1 MKKYDLSKIMKDAW
15 RNFRNRVASF
25 SACLKDAWK
34 NAKEAI
40 TMTKEEKI
48 ERFIEAGAKRWEKN
62 GMDRLYINPRA
73 LGFSWECYK
82 SGNIRYASDPNGD
95 KISNSQMYRILDG
108 KIWLDVNNEFTVH
121 NNSCCEDEFVK
132 MFVTGALEG

>member
-40 TMTKEEKI
+40 TMTKEEKLRDSSKL
-48 ERFIEAGAKRWEKN
+48 EQSAGKRTVWTDFI
-62 GMDRLYINPRA
+62 
-73 LGFSWECYK
+73 
-82 SGNIRYASDPNGD
+82 
-95 KISNSQMYRILDG
+95 
-108 KIWLDVNNEFTVH
+108 
-121 NNSCCEDEFVK
+121 
-132 MFVTGALEG
+132 

>member
-1 MKKYDLSKIMKDAW
+1 MKNAW
-15 RNFRNRVASF
+15 KNFRNGVASF
-25 SACLKDAWK
+25 STCLKAAWK

-40 TMTKEEKI
+40 MTKEEKI

-73 LGFSWECYK
+73 LGFCWDCYK

-108 KIWLDVNNEFTVH
+108 KIWLDVNSNFAIH
-121 NNSCCEDEFVK
+121 NDSCCEGEFVAR
-132 MFVTGALEG
+132 FISRTLEK

>member
-1 MKKYDLSKIMKDAW
+1 MKKYDLSKIMKNAW
-15 RNFRNRVASF
+15 RNFRNGVASF
-25 SACLKDAWK
+25 SACLKAAWK
-34 NAKEAI
+34 TAKETI
-40 TMTKEEKI
+40 MTKEEKI

-82 SGNIRYASDPNGD
+82 SGNISASYDPNGD

-108 KIWLDVNNEFTVH
+108 KIWLDVNSDFAVH
-121 NNSCCEDEFVK
+121 NDSRCEDEFVK
-132 MFVTGALEG
+132 MFITRALEA